1 MDALNGRGRASM
13 VWVGHGE
20 RGESETKREL
30 APATQ
35 PLPINRHIPNPFPPV
50 DSLLAVHLSS
60 AKIQR

>member
-1 MDALNGRGRASM
+1 M
-13 VWVGHGE
+13 VWVGHRE
-20 RGESETKREL
+20 REESETKREL